1 MDASYVFS
9 WVIDNIIAPIV
20 VGVLLIALEKIFEMN
35 HQKTKKKKKGLTN
48 DYYSDRMFR
57 SSARGVFLLLL
68 LKCTT
73 KTLFYILNLL
83 FFPALCR

>member
-35 HQKTKKKKKGLTN
+35 QKRKK
-48 DYYSDRMFR
+48 R
-57 SSARGVFLLLL
+57 A
-68 LKCTT
+68 
-73 KTLFYILNLL
+73 
-83 FFPALCR
+83 

>member
-48 DYYSDRMFR
+48 DYYSDRIFR
-57 SSARGVFLLLL
+57 SSARGVF
-68 LKCTT
+68 CC
-73 KTLFYILNLL
+73 Y
-83 FFPALCR
+83 C